1 MGPEALAQVLR
12 PLRELFRP
20 ADYPDLLVGLEVADD
35 AAVYRLS
42 PEIAVI
48 QTLDFFTPIVD
59 DPYAYGAIAAAN
71 AMSDIYAM
79 GGEVTLALN
88 IAAFPPKLPPEIVSE
103 ILRGGGDKVREAGG
117 VLAGGHTIDDEEP
130 KYGLSVMGVVH
141 PERILAKGGA
151 RPGDALV
158 LTKPLGVGIVTTAA
172 KGDAADPAHVAEAI
186 ASMERLNRVASR
198 LAREEGGVHAVTD
211 VTGFGILGH
220 ADEMAEKGGVR
231 LRFSLG
237 HLPFVAGAREY
248 ADQWL
253 FPAGTCS
260 NETFYQAHVTFGPGV
275 SEEEQQLLYTPE
287 TSGGLLI
294 AVAPER
300 LEGLLAAFR
309 RAEHTAWAVGE
320 VLEGEGVE
328 VLAE

>member
-1 MGPEALAQVLR
+1 
-12 PLRELFRP
+12 
-20 ADYPDLLVGLEVADD
+20 
-35 AAVYRLS
+35 
-42 PEIAVI
+42 
-48 QTLDFFTPIVD
+48 
-59 DPYAYGAIAAAN
+59 
-71 AMSDIYAM
+71 
-79 GGEVTLALN
+79 
-88 IAAFPPKLPPEIVSE
+88 
-103 ILRGGGDKVREAGG
+103 
-117 VLAGGHTIDDEEP
+117 
-130 KYGLSVMGVVH
+130 MGVVH
-141 PERILAKGGA
+141 PERILTRAASGLATPWCSNAG
-151 RPGDALV
+151 R
-158 LTKPLGVGIVTTAA
+158 GIVTTAA

-220 ADEMAEKGGVR
+220 ADEMAEKGGVH

-253 FPAGTCS
+253 FPAGTCN